1 MAKRKTPKVES
12 LRPEKITD
20 EQLKTSREVIKSMN
34 MATADLGAIEIRKH
48 ELLHHFQLMQD
59 TLTKL
64 QHEFKQQYG
73 TDNINIADGTIK
85 YNEDGDDKDNK
96 KDNDR

>member
-1 MAKRKTPKVES
+1 
-12 LRPEKITD
+12 
-20 EQLKTSREVIKSMN
+20 
-34 MATADLGAIEIRKH
+34 
-48 ELLHHFQLMQD
+48 MQE